1 MKTLKGVFL
10 TFLLFMQVMHALSQ
24 QDSQSVQSYS
34 KYDFIPGEKV
44 IFFDDFSSENIGD
57 FPVQWNT
64 TGSGEIVTTSL
75 YPGRWLKI
83 TNSRGIT
90 TLADT
95 LVLPDNYTIEFD
107 VVPQK
112 DASNNGNSVYC
123 FYIISTSKPKD
134 LNYGLAR
141 PGKNGIKFEFAYNNY
156 YLAYYYD
163 GTPPL
168 SGSTTN
174 PEYRQLA
181 DKKYRIS
188 IWVQKE
194 RIRVY
199 ENEAKVF
206 DLAKAMS
213 KNVKYNMIRF
223 SGGTPMVSNFR
234 IATGLPDM
242 RNKLLTEGKL
252 VSYGIYFDVNKD
264 VVKPE
269 SNGTLKAIADV
280 LNENPD
286 LRVKIVGYTDSDG
299 ADAANLDL
307 SKRRGAAVKNEL
319 VNNFKIAASRLESD
333 GMGENQPVAPNDT
346 PANKAKNRRVE
357 FIKL

>member
-1 MKTLKGVFL
+1 MKTLTGSLL
-10 TFLLFMQVMHALSQ
+10 TFLLFIQVMNVKAQ
-24 QDSQSVQSYS
+24 QDQQSMQTYS
-34 KYDFIPGEKV
+34 KFDFIPGEKV
-44 IFFDDFSSENIGD
+44 IFFDDFSAENVGD

-64 TGSGEIVTTSL
+64 TGSGEIITTNL
-75 YPGRWLKI
+75 YPGKWFKI
-83 TNSRGIT
+83 TNGRSIT
-90 TLADT
+90 TLADS
-95 LVLPDNYTIEFD
+95 LSLPDNYTIEFD

-112 DASNNGNSVYC
+112 DASNNGNAAYT

-141 PGKNGIKFEFAYNNY
+141 PGRNGIKFEFAYNNY
-156 YLAYYYD
+156 YMSYYYD

-168 SGSTTN
+168 SGHTT
-174 PEYRQLA
+174 EYRQLA

-199 ENEAKVF
+199 ENESKLF

-223 SGGTPMVSNFR
+223 SGGSPMITNFR
-234 IATGLPDM
+234 VATGLTDM
-242 RNKLLTEGKL
+242 RSKLLTEGKL

-269 SNGTLKAIADV
+269 SYGTLKGIADV
-280 LNENPD
+280 LTENPD
-286 LRVKIVGYTDSDG
+286 LRIKIVGYTDSDG

-307 SKRRGAAVKNEL
+307 SKRRGASVKNEL
-319 VNNFKIAASRLESD
+319 IKNFGIAASRLESD

>member
-1 MKTLKGVFL
+1 MKTFTGSLL
-10 TFLLFMQVMHALSQ
+10 TFLLFIQVINVKAQ
-24 QDSQSVQSYS
+24 QDQQSMQSYS

-44 IFFDDFSSENIGD
+44 IFFDDFSTENIGD

-75 YPGRWLKI
+75 YPGRWLNI

-141 PGKNGIKFEFAYNNY
+141 PGKTGIKFEFAYNNY
-156 YLAYYYD
+156 YTSYYGD
-163 GTPPL
+163 DTPVL
-168 SGSTTN
+168 SGHTTEN
-174 PEYRQLA
+174 KQLA

-199 ENEAKVF
+199 QNEVKLF

-213 KNVKYNMIRF
+213 KKFKYNMIRF

-269 SNGTLKAIADV
+269 SYGTLKAIADV

-299 ADAANLDL
+299 VDAANLDL